1 MSDKFD
7 IDRLFDQLRDSEPAL
22 DDSFFVNTVVSKLQK
37 NNDRVGFLTKE
48 NLSVLVA
55 GAIGCGV
62 AVYYFPAAE
71 LIEFTQFIAQI
82 PTTFTL
88 TPTYL
93 ISILGISSTFAGL
106 TYWVS
111 ENEWSS

>member
-7 IDRLFDQLRDSEPAL
+7 IDQLFNQLRDSEPAL
-22 DDSFFVNTVVSKLQK
+22 DDSFFVNTVASKLK
-37 NNDRVGFLTKE
+37 NNNNVEFLTKE
-48 NLSVLVA
+48 NLSTLVA
-55 GAIGCGV
+55 GAIGYGV
-62 AVYYFPAAE
+62 AIGYFPAME
-71 LIEFTQFIAQI
+71 LIEFTQSIAQI

-111 ENEWSS
+111 EKEWSS